1 MSGSEKK
8 KTLTTW
14 ADFADSVEKDFWKHD
29 SKDCPGNEEGEGE
42 GEGGVCKLTLSDCIY
57 ERCPFVFWA
66 RRQIR

>member
-14 ADFADSVEKDFWKHD
+14 ADLTDSVEKDFWKHN
-29 SKDCPGNEEGEGE
+29 SKYCPGREEVEV
-42 GEGGVCKLTLSDCIY
+42 GGVGNACKLTLSDCIY